1 MYVWDELDKYRGWL
15 AKHPYC
21 GGRKLLAAWLVDNC
35 FIFMDTYVYLTL
47 NNEGWLTRASA

>member
-15 AKHPYC
+15 AKYPYC